1 MPWFLSNYLV
11 TYARLYILNILLYH
25 TGAVIYIYSV
35 RRTTPYSASKAIS
48 QDTSRA

>member
-25 TGAVIYIYSV
+25 AGAVIYIYSV
-35 RRTTPYSASKAIS
+35 RRTPYSASKAIS